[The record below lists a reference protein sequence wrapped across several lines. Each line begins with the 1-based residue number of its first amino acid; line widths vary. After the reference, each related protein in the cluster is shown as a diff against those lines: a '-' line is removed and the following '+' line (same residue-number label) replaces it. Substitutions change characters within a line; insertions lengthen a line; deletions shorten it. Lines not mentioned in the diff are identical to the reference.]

1 MTGKRVLVTG
11 LHPSA
16 VDFSNYPG
24 WTADRLTASLDS
36 EQATLR
42 ELGYS
47 PDACWFNLKQPPESV
62 LQKKLAEGPFDCV
75 MIGQGANQ
83 SGSFSH
89 VREADQHSPSIR
101 ASRQDLLQYQPDR
114 YGGSGPALGIASE
127 MQWVRRSFVKRKHAR
142 VRALGQVDNAEQ
154 HKGRRP
160 S

>member
-1 MTGKRVLVTG
+1 MESLKTFEGEDRKHPIIEELKNMDAPVT
-11 LHPSA
+11 A
-16 VDFSNYPG
+16 E
-24 WTADRLTASLDS
+24 RK
-36 EQATLR
+36 R
-42 ELGYS
+42 EL
-47 PDACWFNLKQPPESV
+47 LKEYRV
-62 LQKKLAEGPFDCV
+62 CV
-75 MIGQGANQ
+75 EKEVGGRAVRLRDDRSGGANQ

-142 VRALGQVDNAEQ
+142 VRALGQVGNAEQ
-154 HKGRRP
+154 DTGRRP

>member
-75 MIGQGANQ
+75 MIGAGVRTNQ
-83 SGSFSH
+83 DHFLMFEKLINTVH
-89 VREADQHSPSIR
+89 
-101 ASRQDLLQYQPDR
+101 QYAPHAKICFNTNPTDTAAAVQR
-114 YGGSGPALGIASE
+114 
-127 MQWVRRSFVKRKHAR
+127 WV
-142 VRALGQVDNAEQ
+142 
-154 HKGRRP
+154 
-160 S
+160 